1 MSGGWSEEKK
11 KRAKDLG
18 CAVFEKPIAFSALA
32 EWLNKCEEQMDQG
45 KDLSNWFLQEEYDR
59 SSSAEQSP
67 GGDSLKAAPQE

>member
-1 MSGGWSEEKK
+1 
-11 KRAKDLG
+11 
-18 CAVFEKPIAFSALA
+18 
-32 EWLNKCEEQMDQG
+32 MDQG